1 MLLQAVHVHK
11 CVHSSCHMCWLGKAP
26 RSWELLV
33 PGGASWQLSASPL
46 PPRPVPLDAETEPA
60 TAPGE
65 NSLEQDCNSMQDS
78 GALKLLSSFLRSQQA
93 SWGAAGRTPHWG
105 GRKESCRAEQSPG
118 MGVGVELGKGGRA
131 TREREFSEGIQA

>member
-1 MLLQAVHVHK
+1 M
-11 CVHSSCHMCWLGKAP
+11 
-26 RSWELLV
+26 

-93 SWGAAGRTPHWG
+93 SWGVAGRTPHWG
-105 GRKESCRAEQSPG
+105 AGRNPAEQSPG